1 MDLSAVP
8 TMSCS
13 TRYGVLFT
21 RCRKCLDI
29 VDRPK
34 RTFGRPLR
42 LETRPKSSGASP
54 KRCGKPAKI
63 RYPHLTL
70 TSLLRLFTKGA
81 RIIEFEKLREVVGDF
96 QQLEYA
102 KGAVELPLTC
112 AQVQDPDGA
121 GLECW
126 HAGMTPSDPRYELMQ
141 TRLNCYD
148 LVLDSLRVFEEKCKD
163 KLTMAPTTGVAAL
176 DDPESVR
183 SHAYELAFASDDE
196 MFHSTLYDWLI
207 SRDLA
212 DDLLEVRRL
221 AFELIMTFDTSFLD
235 EATILGGI
243 PSTRTC
249 NRAKIPTF
257 MAILR

>member
-1 MDLSAVP
+1 
-8 TMSCS
+8 
-13 TRYGVLFT
+13 
-21 RCRKCLDI
+21 
-29 VDRPK
+29 
-34 RTFGRPLR
+34 
-42 LETRPKSSGASP
+42 
-54 KRCGKPAKI
+54 
-63 RYPHLTL
+63 
-70 TSLLRLFTKGA
+70 
-81 RIIEFEKLREVVGDF
+81 
-96 QQLEYA
+96 
-102 KGAVELPLTC
+102 LTC

-126 HAGMTPSDPRYELMQ
+126 HAGMAPSDPRYELAQ

-163 KLTMAPTTGVAAL
+163 KLTTAPTTGVAAL

-221 AFELIMTFDTSFLD
+221 AFELMTTFDTSFLD
-235 EATILGGI
+235 EAAIPGGI
-243 PSTRTC
+243 SSTRTC